1 MKKYALVAGLIALAL
16 LLASLSVRVGI
27 TDISSIKILDIIL
40 SELGLLTPEGAGV
53 SAHERAIIWH
63 IRLPRT
69 LTGAFV
75 GASLA
80 LSGVM
85 LQGLFRNPM
94 ASPVVIGISTG
105 GALGATSAIALGLGA
120 ASIWAVP
127 LSAFGGALLT
137 VVLVSLVASHKGH
150 TPLGALILCGM
161 AMNSI
166 AGALTTLVLSY
177 SVSDFEIARQI
188 LFWLMGSLTNRTWE
202 HVFLVAPFFAA
213 SAVAAAFFGRE
224 LNLMMSGR
232 GIRHGARREHG
243 ADENVDSRH
252 RRRSRRSVRRRIG
265 RGRLRGPARP
275 PHRADARRAGPPQA
289 SAAQHGSGRGI
300 RDGDGFARA
309 HDLARRRDTI
319 GRSVCEHRW
328 AVFPLSDHQESRARG
343 DVLMMLNMQNV
354 SVELGERD
362 VLKNV
367 SADFHPG
374 ALTGVIGPNGAGQ
387 DDAPAR
393 TGGSAARKGG
403 AHFAGGRTHRIVRQ
417 KRNRPPRGLSRPK
430 ARADV
435 SLPGR

>member
-1 MKKYALVAGLIALAL
+1 MRKYALTAVLIALAL
-16 LLASLSVRVGI
+16 LLAALSVRLGV
-27 TDISSIKILDIIL
+27 TDIASEKIIEVIL
-40 SELGLLTPEGAGV
+40 SELGLLSTEGAGV

-94 ASPVVIGISTG
+94 ASPVVIGVSTG
-105 GALGATSAIALGLGA
+105 GAMGATSAIALGLGA

-127 LSAFGGALLT
+127 LSAFGGALAT

-224 LNLMMSGR
+224 LNLMMSGEESAMALGVNTAR
-232 GIRHGARREHG
+232 TKAWILVIAAAAAGASVAVSGVVGFVGLLVPHIVRMLAG
-243 ADENVDSRH
+243 PDH
-252 RRRSRRSVRRRIG
+252 RRLLPLSMMAGAIFVMGMDLLARTLSPAGEIRLGVLSASIG
-265 RGRLRGPARP
+265 GPFFLYLIVKNR
-275 PHRADARRAGPPQA
+275 
-289 SAAQHGSGRGI
+289 
-300 RDGDGFARA
+300 ARA
-309 HDLARRRDTI
+309 
-319 GRSVCEHRW
+319 EM
-328 AVFPLSDHQESRARG
+328 F
-343 DVLMMLNMQNV
+343 
-354 SVELGERD
+354 
-362 VLKNV
+362 
-367 SADFHPG
+367 
-374 ALTGVIGPNGAGQ
+374 
-387 DDAPAR
+387 
-393 TGGSAARKGG
+393 
-403 AHFAGGRTHRIVRQ
+403 
-417 KRNRPPRGLSRPK
+417 
-430 ARADV
+430 
-435 SLPGR
+435 